1 MSRPTTELYSYV
13 HTRSLHYAL
22 PIYEVHFTIVSG
34 IMHAPQPEVTLDR
47 LRSDVR
53 SHSPFI
59 LAGLSPIVSLTGS
72 VVASLALLEGAA
84 DAETIWNEAQLD
96 ELWQFEM
103 WGEDALAVEKFAKKR
118 TEFDDCVSVGKIA
131 RG

>member
-1 MSRPTTELYSYV
+1 
-13 HTRSLHYAL
+13 
-22 PIYEVHFTIVSG
+22 
-34 IMHAPQPEVTLDR
+34 MHAPQPEVTLDR
-47 LRSDVR
+47 LRSAVR

-84 DAETIWNEAQLD
+84 DVETIWNAAQLD

-103 WGEDALAVEKFAKKR
+103 WGEDALAAEKFAKKR
-118 TEFDDCVSVGKIA
+118 ADRKNVVKGKSVSVGVVFGGRRI
-131 RG
+131 